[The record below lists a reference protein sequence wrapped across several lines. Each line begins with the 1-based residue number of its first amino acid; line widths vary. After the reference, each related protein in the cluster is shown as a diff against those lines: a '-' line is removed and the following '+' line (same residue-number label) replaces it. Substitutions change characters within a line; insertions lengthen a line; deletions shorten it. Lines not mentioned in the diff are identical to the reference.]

1 MEENILTQNGE
12 RLREGRRVCSFASA
26 PYDESNHESRR
37 QTDGA
42 GQGRAGQGRAGQ
54 GRAGQSRAK
63 GVASVATPLH
73 DEQIPLL
80 IPRCLD
86 SEQKNMTHQ

>member
-1 MEENILTQNGE
+1 MNEGRNFPSFSSQMEENILTQNGE

-42 GQGRAGQGRAGQ
+42 GQGRAGQGRA
-54 GRAGQSRAK
+54 
-63 GVASVATPLH
+63 
-73 DEQIPLL
+73 
-80 IPRCLD
+80 
-86 SEQKNMTHQ
+86 EQKESLVSLPLSTMNRYHS